1 MMKTFASFWLAM
13 LFAGYFSLSA
23 QSQDSLSDLAWLAGG
38 WQGTMGKALIEEHW
52 IQPAGGT
59 MLGLSR
65 TVATGRTVAFEFLR
79 IESRPDGAV
88 YVAQPQGRP
97 PVEFKLTQRSQN
109 RAVFENPQHDHPKI
123 IRYSKEADG
132 SLRAEIEGD
141 EKGKHKRLEFRFQ
154 PISPP

>member
-1 MMKTFASFWLAM
+1 MRKPLARIWLAII
-13 LFAGYFSLSA
+13 FAGCSWLSA

-38 WQGTMGKALIEEHW
+38 WQGTMGKAQIEEHW

-59 MLGLSR
+59 MLGVSR
-65 TVATGRTVAFEFLR
+65 TVASGRTVAFEFLR
-79 IESRPDGAV
+79 IESRADGAV

-97 PVEFKLTQRSQN
+97 PVEFKLTQRSEN

-123 IRYSKEADG
+123 IRYSKETDG

-141 EKGKHKRLEFRFQ
+141 EKGKHKKVEFRLQ
-154 PISPP
+154 PISRR

>member
-1 MMKTFASFWLAM
+1 MMKTLARFWLAM
-13 LFAGYFSLSA
+13 LFAGCSRLFAEGS
-23 QSQDSLSDLAWLAGG
+23 DSLSELAWLAGG
-38 WQGTMGKALIEEHW
+38 WQGTMGKAHIEEHW

-65 TVATGRTVAFEFLR
+65 TVAGGRTVAFEFLR
-79 IESRPDGAV
+79 IESRVDGVV
-88 YVAQPQGRP
+88 YMAQPQGRP
-97 PVEFKLTQRSQN
+97 PVEFKLTQRSEN

-123 IRYSKEADG
+123 IRYSREADG

-141 EKGKHKRLEFRFQ
+141 EKGKRKRMEFKFQ

>member
-1 MMKTFASFWLAM
+1 MMKILAKFWLAI
-13 LFAGYFSLSA
+13 LFAGCFSLSA

-38 WQGTMGKALIEEHW
+38 WQGGMGKAQIEEHW

-65 TVATGRTVAFEFLR
+65 TVAGGRTVAFEFLR
-79 IESRPDGAV
+79 IESRADGAV

-97 PVEFKLTQRSQN
+97 PVEFKLTQRSEN

-141 EKGKHKRLEFRFQ
+141 EKGKHKKIEFKFLPVSR
-154 PISPP
+154 P